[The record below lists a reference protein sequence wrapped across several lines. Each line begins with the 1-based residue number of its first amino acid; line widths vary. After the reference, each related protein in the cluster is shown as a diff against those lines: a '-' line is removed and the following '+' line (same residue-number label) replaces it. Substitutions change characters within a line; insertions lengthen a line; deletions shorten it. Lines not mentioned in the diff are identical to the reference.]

1 VAFGGFIKDSAIL
14 GTGVYVGRRT
24 KKSVRKKRAKPSGY
38 DWWNEAPLF
47 VTEEQAEG
55 CYLWPPPDAW

>member
-14 GTGVYVGRRT
+14 GAGVYVGRRT
-24 KKSVRKKRAKPSGY
+24 KKSVRKKRAKPSV
-38 DWWNEAPLF
+38 DEWWNGPSLF

-55 CYLWPPPDAW
+55 CYLWPPVE